1 MRVTDKLIFDRA
13 SRDTSRAR
21 ERAEEAMRA
30 ASTGSRVDHPSD
42 DPAAAGMIQAFA
54 MSSARLAA
62 VSRNA
67 GMARS
72 EMEAADGALD
82 GIALALTRA
91 RELAVQMSQ
100 SGYTASGRAGA
111 AGEIGAL
118 LSEVVARANTRFG
131 NRWLFGGTRDGGD
144 PFDAAG
150 SYSGDANVR
159 RVEIAPGVL
168 QDASIR
174 ADVALKGVGGGVD
187 VFGVLQQLQA
197 ALAANDEAAVR
208 STLTGLDA
216 SLDQVALARS
226 EAGLGIDT
234 FTTAES
240 AAKQASSD
248 EKTRGDKLGEVDLID
263 SSIQLSLSQR
273 ALEAS
278 LSAAAQGFKLSLLQY
293 L

>member
-21 ERAEEAMRA
+21 ERAEEAQRA

-42 DPAAAGMIQAFA
+42 DPAASGMIQALA
-54 MSSARLAA
+54 MSSARFSA
-62 VSRNA
+62 VATNA
-67 GMARS
+67 GMARA
-72 EMEAADGALD
+72 ELEAADGALG
-82 GIALALTRA
+82 GISLALTRA
-91 RELAVQMSQ
+91 RELTVQMSQ
-100 SGYTASGRAGA
+100 SGYTASQRAGA
-111 AGEIGAL
+111 ADEIGAL
-118 LSEVVARANTRFG
+118 LSEVVSGANTRFG
-131 NRWLFGGTRDGGD
+131 NRWLFGGNRDGAA

-150 SYSGDANVR
+150 AYSGDTGVR

-168 QDASIR
+168 QEASIR
-174 ADVALKGVGGGVD
+174 ADVALKAAGGGVD
-187 VFGVLQQLQA
+187 VFQVLQGLQA
-197 ALAANDEAAVR
+197 ALAANDETAVR
-208 STLTGLDA
+208 SALPGLDA
-216 SLDQVALARS
+216 SIDQVALARS

-240 AAKQASSD
+240 AARQAASD
-248 EKTRGDKLGEVDLID
+248 EKTRGNKLGEVDLIE

-278 LSAAAQGFKLSLLQY
+278 LSASAQSFKLSLLSY

>member
-21 ERAEEAMRA
+21 ERAEQAQRA
-30 ASTGSRVDHPSD
+30 ASTGSRIDHPSD
-42 DPAAAGMIQAFA
+42 DPAASGMIQAFA

-62 VSRNA
+62 VGRNA

-72 EMEAADGALD
+72 EMEAADGALG
-82 GIALALTRA
+82 GISLALTRA

-111 AGEIGAL
+111 ASEIGAL
-118 LSEVVARANTRFG
+118 LSEVVSRGNTRFG
-131 NRWLFGGTRDGGD
+131 NRWLFGGTRDGSA

-150 SYSGDANVR
+150 AYSGDAGVR

-174 ADVALKGVGGGVD
+174 ADVALKAAAGGVD
-187 VFGVLQQLQA
+187 VFAVLQGLQA
-197 ALAANDEAAVR
+197 ALAANDENAIRNA
-208 STLTGLDA
+208 LPGLDT
-216 SLDQVALARS
+216 SIDQVALARS

-240 AAKQASSD
+240 AAQQASGD
-248 EKTRGDKLGEVDLID
+248 EKTRGAKLGEVDIIE

-278 LSAAAQGFKLSLLQY
+278 LSVSAQSFKLSLLNY

>member
-1 MRVTDKLIFDRA
+1 VRVTDKLIFDRA

-21 ERAEEAMRA
+21 ERAEAAQRA
-30 ASTGSRVDHPSD
+30 AATGTRVEHPSD

-54 MSSARLAA
+54 MSNARLAA

-67 GMARS
+67 GLAQS

-82 GIALALTRA
+82 GVGLALTRA
-91 RELAVQMSQ
+91 SELAVQMSQ
-100 SGYTASGRAGA
+100 SGYTASERAGA
-111 AGEIGAL
+111 AAEVGAI

-131 NRWLFGGTRDGGD
+131 NRWIFGGNRDGAP

-150 SYSGDANVR
+150 AYSGDAAVR

-168 QDASIR
+168 QDASVR
-174 ADVALKGVGGGVD
+174 ADVALKGAAGGVD
-187 VFGVLQQLQA
+187 VFGVLQGLQA

-208 STLTGLDA
+208 SALPGLDG
-216 SLDQVALARS
+216 SLDQVARARS
-226 EAGLGIDT
+226 EAGLGIDA
-234 FTTAES
+234 FSTAQEAARQAASDERVRASRLSDVDLVES
-240 AAKQASSD
+240 A
-248 EKTRGDKLGEVDLID
+248 
-263 SSIQLSLSQR
+263 IQLSLSQR

-278 LSAAAQGFKLSLLQY
+278 LSASAQSFKLSLLNY

>member
-278 LSAAAQGFKLSLLQY
+278 LSAAAQGFKLSLLNY